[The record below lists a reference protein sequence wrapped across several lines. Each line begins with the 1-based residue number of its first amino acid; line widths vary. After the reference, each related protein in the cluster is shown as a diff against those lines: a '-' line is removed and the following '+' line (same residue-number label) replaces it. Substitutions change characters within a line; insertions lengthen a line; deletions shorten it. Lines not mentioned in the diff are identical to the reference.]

1 MAKRN
6 TILSVMLVLVLG
18 VLATVVVL
26 AARPTTSDAK
36 PGEAAAGSGVVV
48 REDSHRLSTA
58 PQGAPVF
65 VEFLDF
71 ECESCLAAFPSIE
84 KLRAEFEGQVS
95 FVIRYFPIDSH
106 ANAMNAAKAVE
117 AAAAQGKLEQMYT
130 MMYETQPQWGEQQES
145 RADLFRE
152 YASTLG
158 LDLAAYDAAVADPA
172 TEARIEKDRQDGL
185 ALGVQGTPT
194 FFLDGT
200 MINPTSEE
208 ELRAALDAAVAK

>member
-1 MAKRN
+1 MVKRN
-6 TILSVMLVLVLG
+6 TILSVLLVLALG
-18 VLATVVVL
+18 VLVTAVVL
-26 AARPTTSDAK
+26 AARPAPSDAQA
-36 PGEAAAGSGVVV
+36 GDAATSTGVVV

-71 ECESCLAAFPSIE
+71 ECESCRAAFPTIE
-84 KLRAEFEGQVS
+84 KLRAEYEGAVR

-130 MMYETQPQWGEQQES
+130 MMYETQPEWGEQQDS

-152 YASTLG
+152 FAATLG
-158 LDLAAYDAAVADPA
+158 LDLAAYDAAVADP
-172 TEARIEKDRQDGL
+172 TTQARIEKDRQDGL

-194 FFLDGT
+194 FFLDDT

>member
-1 MAKRN
+1 MK
-6 TILSVMLVLVLG
+6 LSLAMIGAAALVLVGFLVFTG
-18 VLATVVVL
+18 GGDDPEPEAT
-26 AARPTTSDAK
+26 P
-36 PGEAAAGSGVVV
+36 AGDSNAELLV
-48 REDSHRLSTA
+48 REDSPRLA
-58 PQGAPVF
+58 DGGEAVF

-71 ECESCLAAFPSIE
+71 ECESCRAAFPTIE
-84 KLRAEFEGQVS
+84 KLRAEFEGRVS

-130 MMYETQPQWGEQQES
+130 MMYETQPQWGEQQDS

-152 YASTLG
+152 YASALG

-172 TEARIEKDRQDGL
+172 TQARIEKDRQDGL

-208 ELRAALDAAVAK
+208 ELRAALDAAVAQ